1 MKYNGPY
8 VRLMCGPFFLA
19 ALARQPLGVSMSVA
33 TSAPSR
39 FALVVC
45 AIVALCAGAAGLSQ
59 TALAQDAPAKAPAQ
73 ALTQA
78 QMVDMLKVLD
88 DRQKNVGDYKALVV
102 IDQKEKGKAQRV
114 YEAVVYRRDAKDKM
128 AIMFLR
134 PKADAGKGYLR
145 MNKNMFFYDPNVG
158 KWERRTERDSIGG
171 TNSRGQDFD
180 ASSLAADYDPS
191 YVGLEKLGKFSVHHL
206 KLKVKKGQDV
216 AYPTLDI
223 WVDVGSGNILKLQE
237 KALSGRLIRTS
248 YYPKWMKVKNS
259 KKKGGFVYVPKQIR
273 IFDEIEKSNT
283 TTVVTRKVDV
293 TPLKDNIFTKAWFES
308 KSR

>member
-1 MKYNGPY
+1 
-8 VRLMCGPFFLA
+8 
-19 ALARQPLGVSMSVA
+19 MSFA
-33 TSAPSR
+33 TSKSIR
-39 FALVVC
+39 SSLIFLSL
-45 AIVALCAGAAGLSQ
+45 VALCAGAVGLS
-59 TALAQDAPAKAPAQ
+59 AASDVLAQEVPAKAPAK
-73 ALTQA
+73 ALTQP
-78 QMVDMLKVLD
+78 QMVNVLNVLD

-134 PKADAGKGYLR
+134 PKAESGKGYLR
-145 MNKNMFFYDPNVG
+145 INKNMFFYDPNVG

-171 TNSRGQDFD
+171 TNSRGQDFN
-180 ASSLAADYDPS
+180 ASSLSADYTPS
-191 YVGLEKLGKFSVHHL
+191 YVALEKLGKFSVHHL

-216 AYPTLDI
+216 AYPQLDI
-223 WVDVGSGNILKLQE
+223 WVDAKSNNLLKLQE

-248 YYPKWMKVKNS
+248 YYPKWMKIKNP

-273 IFDEIEKSNT
+273 IYDEIEKSNT

-293 TPLKDNIFTKAWFES
+293 KPLKDNIFTKAWFES